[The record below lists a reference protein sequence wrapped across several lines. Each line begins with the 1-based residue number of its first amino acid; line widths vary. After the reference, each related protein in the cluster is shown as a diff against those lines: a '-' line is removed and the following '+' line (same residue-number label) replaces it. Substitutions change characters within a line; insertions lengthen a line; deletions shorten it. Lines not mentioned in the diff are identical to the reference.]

1 MKFFVLCSFIALAVA
16 QPAKN
21 ELWKGTNLDQMV
33 DQTKNECAQKNDEVS
48 CMKFKV
54 LNLLDQLFRKDNF
67 KVSESVEVTRNSY
80 PVEEVSARGEGSFL
94 DNVQSY
100 LTTHD
105 VTFKLPLDS
114 TVKVS
119 SRNIEDDRI
128 TFDVQFGQGRAAEE
142 ARKSKLKKVVIPI
155 LVFVLLKAMTL
166 IPLAIGVLGLKAWNA
181 LQLSFFSFIVSVGMA
196 IFQLCKKIA
205 AEGHAAP
212 ISAHGPWEY
221 QTQYRS
227 FQDQEQDATSQ
238 FAQNLAY
245 SGYAQS

>member
-1 MKFFVLCSFIALAVA
+1 MKFFVLCSFITLAVA

-33 DQTKNECAQKNDEVS
+33 DQTKAECAHKNDEVS

-67 KVSESVEVTRNSY
+67 KVSESVEITRNSY
-80 PVEEVSARGEGSFL
+80 PVEEISARGEGSFL

-128 TFDVQFGQGRAAEE
+128 TFDVQFGQGRAVE

-227 FQDQEQDATSQ
+227 FQDQEQDNTSQ